1 MFELYNLFRIDGR
14 NRGNGTHSILLLP
27 PGCRHN
33 FPRMFDHQRGTRI
46 GPFSSENYRFQD
58 NFLSSPSHAWNMRG
72 PCPFAF
78 GRSIFCVHTSGFS
91 ADAHC
96 YRYPLNTSMPKH
108 TTTILCFY
116 STYFLL
122 IPQTIDGV
130 EHSIR
135 WSVFQTD
142 FRLNYHQMQLTF
154 IVSRWAVFTCYSQA
168 FTNA

>member
-1 MFELYNLFRIDGR
+1 MFELYNLFKIDGR
-14 NRGNGTHSILLLP
+14 NCGNGTHSILLLP
-27 PGCRHN
+27 PGFRHN

-72 PCPFAF
+72 PF
-78 GRSIFCVHTSGFS
+78 GRSVFCVHTASGFS

-108 TTTILCFY
+108 RTTILCFC

-122 IPQTIDGV
+122 IPQTIDDV
-130 EHSIR
+130 EHSTA
-135 WSVFQTD
+135 SDGQFLDGFSSKLPPNVVYLQ
-142 FRLNYHQMQLTF
+142 
-154 IVSRWAVFTCYSQA
+154 SFTVGYFYLLQPGIY
-168 FTNA
+168 